1 MLVLASQS
9 SSRKAMLTAAGVEFS
24 AVPAAVDERA
34 LEASLAGNAPEAIA
48 LALAEAKVLA
58 VSAGHGTA
66 LVLGSDSLVSVEGR
80 RFDKPRSRDEAAE
93 HLRRFSG
100 REMHL
105 HSAAALAQ
113 SGAVLWRHGDRAVLR
128 VRPLS
133 EPFIASYLDAE
144 WPAVAGCVGVFRIE
158 AMGVQLFESI
168 AGSHFTVLGM
178 PLLPV
183 LAALRIYGGLRG

>member
-1 MLVLASQS
+1 MLLLASQS
-9 SSRKAMLTAAGVEFS
+9 SSRKAMLQAAGVEFS
-24 AVPAAVDERA
+24 AVPAALDERA
-34 LEASLAGNAPEAIA
+34 LEASLAGEVPENIA
-48 LALAEAKVLA
+48 LALAEAKALA
-58 VSAGHGTA
+58 VSAGDGKA

-80 RFDKPRSRDEAAE
+80 RFDKPRSREEAAE

-183 LAALRIYGGLRG
+183 LAALRTYGGLRG